1 MSSRG
6 TVDAREDHRTERPKA
21 SRRVW
26 VQHVDVS
33 VSLLE
38 ARLDALAARRE
49 AAAEVLE
56 RSAQPDTAKDVERQQ
71 LKAEWSID
79 QHVRCLLDKA
89 RKAAHRRDPV
99 PYRFPNWW
107 GGRLV
112 EAAYQNLHAAEA
124 LMARLYGPEELIA
137 EIPEAVSRVE
147 AGLNRDD
154 PRTRAAL
161 RLNDYP
167 LRLDVVAARARL
179 AKAIEVGHNA
189 GDRDHTRLRGFRN
202 AVLAAALVL
211 TFLLVAFGAYM
222 LFNHDRIPLC
232 FTPANAEGEP
242 PTWVCPTGE
251 YVWDAAPAASN
262 PTSAH
267 DFFVVALLGL
277 LGGAFSAAIAIRSL
291 SGTTTPY
298 DIPLMLA
305 ILKLPLGVLTAVG
318 FLIALRGEFVPGL
331 SELDSQ
337 GQILAYALVF
347 GYSQQLLSGLLDRH
361 AAGLLEGA
369 PGKDKPVQHQ
379 APQPVVAPT

>member
-1 MSSRG
+1 MSDTG
-6 TVDAREDHRTERPKA
+6 TIDARDHPTERTKA
-21 SRRVW
+21 RRVW
-26 VQHVDVS
+26 VQNVDVS

-38 ARLDALAARRE
+38 ARLDALAARRR
-49 AAAEVLE
+49 AAEALLE
-56 RSAQPDTAKDVERQQ
+56 RSAEPDPADDAERQQ
-71 LKAEWSID
+71 LATEWSID
-79 QHVRCLLDKA
+79 EHVRCLLDKA

-124 LMARLYGPEELIA
+124 LMAHLYGPDELLA

-161 RLNDYP
+161 RLTEYTSRSD
-167 LRLDVVAARARL
+167 LGSARARL
-179 AKAIEVGHNA
+179 SKAIEVGHNA

-202 AVLAAALVL
+202 AVLAAALVV
-211 TFLLVAFGAYM
+211 TVLLVAFGGYM
-222 LFNHDRIPLC
+222 LFNHERIPLC

-242 PTWVCPTGE
+242 PSWVCPTGE
-251 YVWDAAPAASN
+251 YAIGAGS
-262 PTSAH
+262 PTSPH

-277 LGGAFSAAIAIRSL
+277 LGGAFSAALAIRSL

-305 ILKLPLGVLTAVG
+305 ILKLPLGVLTALG

-361 AAGLLEGA
+361 AQGLLASA
-369 PGKDKPVQHQ
+369 PGKDKPVQRL
-379 APQPVVAPT
+379 APQPVVAAT

>member
-1 MSSRG
+1 MSSVG
-6 TVDAREDHRTERPKA
+6 TAQAHDSHHDARSKA
-21 SRRVW
+21 RRVW
-26 VQHVDVS
+26 VQNVDVS

-38 ARLDALAARRE
+38 ARLDALAARRK
-49 AAAEVLE
+49 AAEELLA
-56 RSAQPDTAKDVERQQ
+56 RSTEPDPAKDAERQQ
-71 LKAEWSID
+71 LTAEWSID
-79 QHVRCLLDKA
+79 GHVRCLLDKA

-124 LMARLYGPEELIA
+124 LMARLYGPEELTA

-154 PRTRAAL
+154 PRTRAAM

-167 LRLDVVAARARL
+167 QKLDVPSARARL

-211 TFLLVAFGAYM
+211 TALLVVFGAYM
-222 LFNHDRIPLC
+222 LFNHERIPLC

-251 YVWDAAPAASN
+251 HAIDAGD
-262 PTSAH
+262 PTSPH
-267 DFFVVALLGL
+267 DFLVVGLLGL
-277 LGGAFSAAIAIRSL
+277 LGGAFSAALAIRGL
-291 SGTTTPY
+291 HGTTTPY
-298 DIPLMLA
+298 DVPLMLA
-305 ILKLPLGVLTAVG
+305 ILKLPLGVLTAVS

-361 AAGLLEGA
+361 AQGLLASA
-369 PGKDKPVQHQ
+369 PGKDRPVQRL
-379 APQPVVAPT
+379 APQPAVAPT